1 MALLVRE
8 TKFFFGFF
16 PQFKIALLT
25 YIGIAKYCLGIIS
38 AGIVG
43 IGTLYCR
50 LGWYLYIAG
59 IPGITTGISYYWC
72 CYIAGILYCLVY
84 LVLQLVYH
92 IAGIAGVGILLVNC
106 LVGIAWYTWYC
117 WYCRHTWYYSWYI
130 ILLVLVYCLYIVL
143 PVLPGIPG
151 IAGVIRCD
159 SRTSP

>member
-1 MALLVRE
+1 MESGRSGMPGALSIVMQLGKGSTFECHCQSFTAKILLVL
-8 TKFFFGFF
+8 
-16 PQFKIALLT
+16 PA
-25 YIGIAKYCLGIIS
+25 
-38 AGIVG
+38 
-43 IGTLYCR
+43 
-50 LGWYLYIAG
+50 
-59 IPGITTGISYYWC
+59 
-72 CYIAGILYCLVY
+72 Y